1 LEEDVANFKN
11 VGCLPSEEIN
21 NRTNALNLNSSN
33 FILVEKYE
41 MRLNT
46 AIVSINR
53 LQGVINSTL
62 GGERCTLN
70 LEIMQN

>member
-33 FILVEKYE
+33 FILVEK
-41 MRLNT
+41 RATLIDVAT
-46 AIVSINR
+46 ASIR
-53 LQGVINSTL
+53 GFQAV
-62 GGERCTLN
+62 GGTALA
-70 LEIMQN
+70 